1 MNFESNFIHH
11 CSFAFDGKLFQLS
24 SNIFFWTVYF
34 EKMTFSLRK
43 DESLIRRTKI
53 VFTKTLLQNSIFVVA
68 ASSDGSTLRQ
78 NKDSLWLLQHFT
90 CDN

>member
-1 MNFESNFIHH
+1 MANCFNFQVTI
-11 CSFAFDGKLFQLS
+11 LFFL
-24 SNIFFWTVYF
+24 TVYF

-53 VFTKTLLQNSIFVVA
+53 VFTKPLLQNSIFVVA
-68 ASSDGSTLRQ
+68 ASSDGTTLRQ
-78 NKDSLWLLQHFT
+78 NKVSLLLLQRFT